1 MWFKS
6 SLSTSSIYFCLQLS
20 PLDLGVC
27 AGGHTMY
34 GAGAQTKGTGQVELR
49 CLAFTGPRQK
59 WNFHTRDKKRLLI
72 ML

>member
-1 MWFKS
+1 
-6 SLSTSSIYFCLQLS
+6 
-20 PLDLGVC
+20 
-27 AGGHTMY
+27 MY

-49 CLAFTGPRQK
+49 CLAFTGPREK